1 MFKILNSINSP
12 QDLKVLSR
20 EERELLAKE
29 IREFLVDSV
38 SKTGGHLAPSLGAV
52 EIAIAL
58 HYCLNTPYDKIVWD
72 VGHQAYAHKILTG
85 RRDKFKTIR
94 QLGGLSGF
102 PNINESEYD
111 CFTVGHGSTSISS
124 ALGLAKARDIAGESY
139 KVVAVIGDGSLV
151 GGMALEALNHAGH
164 TNTNLLIVL
173 NDNEMSI
180 SPSVGAFSRYLNK
193 ILINPTYNKIHK
205 DLEGLVKR
213 VPWYGF
219 RAYRAAKRLEESVKS
234 LLIPG
239 MLFEELG
246 LRYIGPIDGNNL
258 EELIKTV
265 DSALRLD
272 GPILIHA
279 LTKKG
284 KGYALAEKH
293 PEKFHGTGPFNIET
307 GELKE
312 AASSSSV
319 SFTEAF
325 SDAIMSIA
333 KDNPKVA
340 AVTAAMSDGTGLDEF
355 QKTYPD
361 RFFDVG
367 MAEQHAVTFAAG
379 LAKGG
384 LVPVVAIY
392 STFLQRS
399 YDQIIHDVCLQNLH
413 VVLCLDRAGIVGE
426 DGPTHHG
433 LFDIAYL
440 RHIPNMTIMAPKDQS
455 ELKAMLKFAV
465 DECKGPV
472 AIRYPRGKVVSPP
485 ILEKTAPISLGKAE
499 VMSKEGELA
508 ILAIGSMVWPAAAA
522 AGLLFNEGIKSS
534 LVNMRFIKPLDEE
547 LLKALASKT
556 NMFVVIEEGILD
568 GGFGSAVMEFFEREK
583 VNGISVKRMGFPGKF
598 IEHGKKPEL
607 LKNYGLDAQ
616 GIANEIKKVCAKG
629 KVPGEARGKCAR

>member
-12 QDLKVLSR
+12 QDLRTLAR
-20 EERELLAKE
+20 EERELLARE
-29 IREFLVDSV
+29 IRKFIVDTV
-38 SKTGGHLAPSLGAV
+38 SETGGHLAPSLGAV
-52 EIAIAL
+52 EIAMAL

-85 RRDKFKTIR
+85 RRERFKTIR
-94 QLGGLSGF
+94 QFGGLSGF
-102 PNINESEYD
+102 PNASESEYD
-111 CFTVGHGSTSISS
+111 TFTVGHGSTSISA
-124 ALGLAKARDIAGESY
+124 ALGLAKARDISGEAY
-139 KVVAVIGDGSLV
+139 KVAAVIGDGSLV

-164 TNTNLLIVL
+164 ANTNLLIIL

-180 SPSVGAFSRYLNK
+180 SPSVGALSKYLNK
-193 ILINPTYNKIHK
+193 ILVNPTYNKIHK

-219 RAYRAAKRLEESVKS
+219 RVYRAAKRLEESVKGM
-234 LLIPG
+234 LIPG

-258 EELIKTV
+258 EELIGTI
-265 DSALRLD
+265 DNALRLD

-293 PEKFHGTGPFNIET
+293 PEKFHGTAPFDIET
-307 GELKE
+307 GEVKG
-312 AASSSSV
+312 AQTNSV
-319 SFTEAF
+319 KSFTEAF
-325 SDAIMSIA
+325 SEAIMVIA
-333 KDNPKVA
+333 EENPAVA

-355 QKTYPD
+355 HKAYPD

-384 LVPVVAIY
+384 LVPIVAIY

-413 VVLCLDRAGIVGE
+413 VVFCLDRAGIVGE

-433 LFDIAYL
+433 LFDISYL
-440 RHIPNMTIMAPKDQS
+440 RHMPNITIMAPKDQS
-455 ELKAMLKFAV
+455 ELKAMLKCAV
-465 DECKGPV
+465 GECKGPV
-472 AIRYPRGKVVSPP
+472 AIRYPRGKIVAPPVLESTVQVSY
-485 ILEKTAPISLGKAE
+485 GKAE

-508 ILAIGSMVWPAAAA
+508 ILAVGSMVWPAAAA

-534 LVNMRFIKPLDEE
+534 LINIRFIKPLDGE
-547 LLKALASKT
+547 LLKNLASRT
-556 NMFVVIEEGILD
+556 NRFVVVEEGSLE

-583 VNGISVKRMGFPGKF
+583 INDIAIKRIGFPAKF
-598 IEHGKKPEL
+598 IEHGKKEQL

-616 GIANEIKKVCAKG
+616 GIANEIKKICAKG
-629 KVPGEARGKCAR
+629 KCAR

>member
-12 QDLKVLSR
+12 QDMRILSK

-29 IREFLVDSV
+29 VRELIVNTISR
-38 SKTGGHLAPSLGAV
+38 TGGHLAPSLGAV
-52 EIAIAL
+52 EIVIAL

-94 QLGGLSGF
+94 QFGGLSGF

-111 CFTVGHGSTSISS
+111 TFTVGHGSTSISS
-124 ALGLAKARDIAGESY
+124 ALGLAKARDIAGEAY

-151 GGMALEALNHAGH
+151 GGMALEALNHAGRS
-164 TNTNLLIVL
+164 NTNILIIL

-180 SPSVGAFSRYLNK
+180 SPSVGALSKYLNK

-205 DLEGLVKR
+205 DLEGLIKR

-219 RAYRAAKRLEESVKS
+219 RAYRAAKKLEESVKG

-258 EELIKTV
+258 EELIATI

-272 GPILIHA
+272 GPILIHT

-293 PEKFHGTGPFNIET
+293 PEKFHGTAPFDIGT
-307 GELKE
+307 GEVRDAQPDPVK
-312 AASSSSV
+312 

-325 SDAIMSIA
+325 SDAIMDIA
-333 KDNPKVA
+333 RENPKVA

-355 QKTYPD
+355 HKAYPD

-379 LAKGG
+379 LAKGE
-384 LVPVVAIY
+384 LMPIVAIY
-392 STFLQRS
+392 STFMQRS
-399 YDQIIHDVCLQNLH
+399 YDQIVHDVCLQNLH

-433 LFDIAYL
+433 LFDIPYL
-440 RHIPNMTIMAPKDQS
+440 RHMPNITIMAPKDQS

-465 DECKGPV
+465 DGCKGPV
-472 AIRYPRGKVVSPP
+472 AIRYPRGKIVAPP
-485 ILEKTAPISLGKAE
+485 VLEATAPISCGKAE

-508 ILAIGSMVWPAAAA
+508 ILAVGSMVWPAAAA
-522 AGLLFNEGIKSS
+522 AGLLFNEGIRTS
-534 LVNMRFIKPLDEE
+534 LINVRFIKPLDEE
-547 LLKALASKT
+547 LLKNLASKT
-556 NMFVVIEEGILD
+556 NRFVVVEEGVLE
-568 GGFGSAVMEFFEREK
+568 GGFGSAVMEFFERE
-583 VNGISVKRMGFPGKF
+583 NIDDISVKRIGLPSKF
-598 IEHGKKPEL
+598 IEHGKKSEL

-616 GIANEIKKVCAKG
+616 GIAAEIKKW
-629 KVPGEARGKCAR
+629 RR